1 MNIWFRILAVVLIA
15 GAVFGFGY
23 RQGWFAGDS
32 AARRDLEPRI
42 VALAAEKQ
50 EAQRQAAAV
59 REASRLQADK
69 LAEQL
74 HARDAQITNLQ
85 RSLDDEIRS
94 RASAV
99 RRALD
104 GQLVRLLNQLTPI
117 RGPVGPD
124 GKTGAAPPGD
134 AADRRLAAAPADPD
148 RHPSTPVVDDG
159 SGASE
164 QAVAL
169 ALSERGT
176 LYERCRARYITLVA
190 WVRDNTD

>member
-1 MNIWFRILAVVLIA
+1 MNTWFRILAVVLIA
-15 GAVFGFGY
+15 SAVFGFGY

-59 REASRLQADK
+59 REASRRQADK
-69 LAEQL
+69 LAADLLAEQSRT
-74 HARDAQITNLQ
+74 ATLQ
-85 RSLDDEIRS
+85 RRIDDELRNRTSAIN
-94 RASAV
+94 RAVGAT
-99 RRALD
+99 A
-104 GQLVRLLNQLTPI
+104 VRLLNELSPI
-117 RGPVGPD
+117 TGPRRAGEAAAAGGEHAGPVGP
-124 GKTGAAPPGD
+124 
-134 AADRRLAAAPADPD
+134 AAAAADPD
-148 RHPSTPVVDDG
+148 RRAAAAEVDDG

-164 QAVAL
+164 RAVAL